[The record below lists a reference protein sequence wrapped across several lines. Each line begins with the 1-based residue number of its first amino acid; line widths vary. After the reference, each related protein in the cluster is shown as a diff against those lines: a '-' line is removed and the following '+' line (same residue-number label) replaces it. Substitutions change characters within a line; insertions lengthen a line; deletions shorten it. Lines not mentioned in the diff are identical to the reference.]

1 VNELPID
8 GHMLVSLIAPRP
20 LLLQTG
26 STDYWSDP
34 KGEYLSAVAASP
46 VWKLF
51 GMDGLATDHYPTADE
66 PVLSTLGYS
75 MHEGPHGIL
84 PYDWPIF
91 LQYLQKHLLA
101 K

>member
-1 VNELPID
+1 
-8 GHMLVSLIAPRP
+8 MLVSLIAPRP

-46 VWKLF
+46 VWKLL
-51 GMDGLATDHYPTADE
+51 GKEGLAVEHYPAAGE
-66 PVLSTLGYS
+66 PVLSTIGYS
-75 MHEGPHGIL
+75 MHAGPHGIM
-84 PYDWPIF
+84 PSDWPIF
-91 LQYLQKHLLA
+91 LEYLKRYL